1 MAYKF
6 ALVSPEG
13 EVFDSFETSEG
24 NWKTGDVVIDGNL
37 HWRVVSVIPEALAAE
52 FVDDA
57 VYGVLEVEPL

>member
-24 NWKTGDVVIDGNL
+24 NWKPGDVVIDGNL
-37 HWRVVSVIPEALAAE
+37 RSSRWLRALR
-52 FVDDA
+52 
-57 VYGVLEVEPL
+57 GHS